1 MDNID
6 FLSEHDF
13 IRYKQS
19 GKIYEG
25 YITKVVNNDF
35 PFIECRVQETNDFS
49 ERMGSFFNGIIYAK
63 SFKGLEVEWWF
74 DGQGCDNSAIG
85 VSGSW
90 ELICS

>member
-1 MDNID
+1 MDINY
-6 FLSEHDF
+6 LSEHDF
-13 IRYKQS
+13 IRYNKS

-35 PFIECRVQETNDFS
+35 LLNAELRKQMTSVKEWVH
-49 ERMGSFFNGIIYAK
+49 FFNGIIYAE

-85 VSGSW
+85 VAGAW
-90 ELICS
+90 ELLVA